1 MINKAVERMADG
13 KVICD
18 AQARLDFVLRAA
30 ETEGIL
36 VQAYLCIR
44 YVIQNC

>member
-1 MINKAVERMADG
+1 MIDKAAERMADG

-18 AQARLDFVLRAA
+18 AQARPDFVLRAV

-44 YVIQNC
+44 YVIQDC